1 MLGNDASGRA
11 ATAQSL
17 RRLILPALA
26 ALIGFAVLVSLGTW
40 QLQRRAWKLDL
51 IERIEARA
59 YATPGALPPE
69 SEWAAWSPQAQEYRR
84 VRVTGRFLYDKE
96 APVHGLLP
104 GPQPGQPI
112 QGFYLLT
119 PLELRDGSVVIVNR
133 GFVPTELRDPG
144 RRPGSDPAG
153 EVTFTGLMRAPEK
166 RGWFVPEND
175 PARNVWF
182 TRDADE
188 IARAKGLARVAPFLI
203 DAGAGPD
210 AGGWPRGGQTRLSI
224 PNDHLQYALT
234 WFGLALTLA
243 GVFAAFAW
251 RRRRPGELVPSPPE
265 P

>member
-243 GVFAAFAW
+243 GVFGAFAW